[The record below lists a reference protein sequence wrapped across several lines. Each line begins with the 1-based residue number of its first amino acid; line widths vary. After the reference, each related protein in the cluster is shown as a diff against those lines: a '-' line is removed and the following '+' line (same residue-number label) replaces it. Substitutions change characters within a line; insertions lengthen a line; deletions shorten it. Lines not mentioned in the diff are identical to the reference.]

1 MRKEENAPPTSLRK
15 AIPQL
20 RLLLTSWGLWVRPS
34 WPDHTMASIMNQRTW
49 ILMLQAEVTEKSFK
63 KALSRCQCVDRLLN
77 NNKSLEPL
85 DTVTQNRYAKS
96 TLLTRRFKGVCGQPS
111 APGARPTRG
120 QTTVQCLLFPH
131 QVHFVLSNYAWEQSL
146 PGHLVSLPGVRLP
159 KKADPASPSTCQ
171 TPITP
176 QLVVGVCAHLPTHSP
191 RWDFD

>member
-20 RLLLTSWGLWVRPS
+20 RLLTSWGLWVRPS

-77 NNKSLEPL
+77 NNKRLEPL

-96 TLLTRRFKGVCGQPS
+96 TLLTRRFKCVCGQPS
-111 APGARPTRG
+111 APGLSPGEAKPLSSVFFSSIKSILCCPTMLGSRACPG
-120 QTTVQCLLFPH
+120 TWSAYLESGYQRKLTLL
-131 QVHFVLSNYAWEQSL
+131 L
-146 PGHLVSLPGVRLP
+146 PAPVKR
-159 KKADPASPSTCQ
+159 Q
-171 TPITP
+171 
-176 QLVVGVCAHLPTHSP
+176 
-191 RWDFD
+191 